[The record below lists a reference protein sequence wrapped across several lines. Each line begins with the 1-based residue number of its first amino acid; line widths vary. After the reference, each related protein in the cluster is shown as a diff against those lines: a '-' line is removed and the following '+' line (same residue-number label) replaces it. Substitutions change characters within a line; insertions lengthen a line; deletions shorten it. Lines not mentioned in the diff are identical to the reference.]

1 MYHCLVFPILGN
13 PNGRIFEAIPKDFE
27 VSDENLYRL
36 TAEVLTR
43 YGDLLPFSGIVDIY
57 LDSRTPEFQI
67 AYTRSLD
74 DVPATLE
81 LRNPPGNPDQQILPG
96 L

>member
-1 MYHCLVFPILGN
+1 MICCLLFPLLGN
-13 PNGRIFEAIPKDFE
+13 PNGRIFEGFPQDWRGDKDKILLLAGE
-27 VSDENLYRL
+27 VIS
-36 TAEVLTR
+36 R

-81 LRNPPGNPDQQILPG
+81 LRNPSGNPHQQILPG